1 MIIAVLL
8 AVLMFTSTSS
18 ASFLFSEGSIYERL
32 PENSP
37 LKTMLDRL
45 YQVAYNNDDD
55 VALDVEEDDETDD
68 EDDGEY
74 DDGEHD
80 DDDLDDGPEED
91 LLLPKIWNM
100 DGEITPY
107 EGNYTDEGDDE
118 NITNTI
124 DHPDGD
130 DGGVVWNNVTV
141 DSDVDGEITPDDGN
155 EPVDNSEEIPNTI
168 DIPDGDVGVASNE
181 TTVIP
186 DYVDEG
192 EWTVKLERF
201 VEIVMELDGDIG
213 ALLQRVVERTFAT
226 GTTDSGGTVEND
238 VVDDIVLTAGDQ

>member
-1 MIIAVLL
+1 MIKKYAMIIAVLL
-8 AVLMFTSTSS
+8 VILMFTSTST
-18 ASFLFSEGSIYERL
+18 ASFLFSEGKIYEGL

-45 YQVAYNNDDD
+45 YQVASNNDDD

-74 DDGEHD
+74 DDEMDPD
-80 DDDLDDGPEED
+80 DSPEED
-91 LLLPKIWNM
+91 VRLPKIWNM
-100 DGEITPY
+100 VGEITPY

-130 DGGVVWNNVTV
+130 DDGVVWNNVTV
-141 DSDVDGEITPDDGN
+141 NPDKDVNATNGL
-155 EPVDNSEEIPNTI
+155 TI
-168 DIPDGDVGVASNE
+168 
-181 TTVIP
+181 
-186 DYVDEG
+186 DEG

-201 VEIVMELDGDIG
+201 VKIVTELDGDLG
-213 ALLQRVVERTFAT
+213 TLLQRVVERTFAT

-238 VVDDIVLTAGDQ
+238 VVDDIVLTDGDQ

>member
-1 MIIAVLL
+1 MIKKYAMIIAVLL
-8 AVLMFTSTSS
+8 VILMFTSTSS
-18 ASFLFSEGSIYERL
+18 ASFLFSEGKIYEGL
-32 PENSP
+32 PENSL

-45 YQVAYNNDDD
+45 YQVAYDNDDDDDD

-74 DDGEHD
+74 DDEMD
-80 DDDLDDGPEED
+80 PDDGPEED
-91 LLLPKIWNM
+91 VLLPKIWNM
-100 DGEITPY
+100 VGEITPY

-130 DGGVVWNNVTV
+130 DDGVVVGNGTV
-141 DSDVDGEITPDDGN
+141 NPDKDVNATNGL
-155 EPVDNSEEIPNTI
+155 TI
-168 DIPDGDVGVASNE
+168 
-181 TTVIP
+181 
-186 DYVDEG
+186 DEG

-201 VEIVMELDGDIG
+201 VKIVTELDGDLG

-238 VVDDIVLTAGDQ
+238 VVDDIVLTDGNQ

>member
-1 MIIAVLL
+1 MIKKYVIIAMLL
-8 AVLMFTSTSS
+8 AILMFTSTST
-18 ASFLFSEGSIYERL
+18 ASFLFSEGKIYEGL

-68 EDDGEY
+68 EDDDEIDP
-74 DDGEHD
+74 DDS
-80 DDDLDDGPEED
+80 PEED
-91 LLLPKIWNM
+91 VLLPKIWNM
-100 DGEITPY
+100 VGEITPY

-130 DGGVVWNNVTV
+130 DDGVVVGNGTV
-141 DSDVDGEITPDDGN
+141 NPDKDVNATNGL
-155 EPVDNSEEIPNTI
+155 TI
-168 DIPDGDVGVASNE
+168 
-181 TTVIP
+181 
-186 DYVDEG
+186 DEG

-201 VEIVMELDGDIG
+201 VKIVTELDGDIG
-213 ALLQRVVERTFAT
+213 ALLQRVVERTFAP
-226 GTTDSGGTVEND
+226 GTTESDGTAEND
-238 VVDDIVLTAGDQ
+238 VVDDIVLTDGDQ

>member
-1 MIIAVLL
+1 MIKKYAMIIAVLL
-8 AVLMFTSTSS
+8 VILMFTSTST
-18 ASFLFSEGSIYERL
+18 ASFLFSEGKIYERL

-74 DDGEHD
+74 DDEMDPD
-80 DDDLDDGPEED
+80 DSPEED
-91 LLLPKIWNM
+91 VLLPKIWNM

-124 DHPDGD
+124 DHTDGD
-130 DGGVVWNNVTV
+130 DDGVVVGNGTV
-141 DSDVDGEITPDDGN
+141 NPDKDVNATNGL
-155 EPVDNSEEIPNTI
+155 TI
-168 DIPDGDVGVASNE
+168 
-181 TTVIP
+181 
-186 DYVDEG
+186 DEG

-201 VEIVMELDGDIG
+201 VKIVTELDGNLG

-238 VVDDIVLTAGDQ
+238 VVDDIVLTDGDQ

>member
-8 AVLMFTSTSS
+8 VILMFTSTSS
-18 ASFLFSEGSIYERL
+18 ASFLFSEGKIYEGL
-32 PENSP
+32 PENSL

-55 VALDVEEDDETDD
+55 DDDDDVALDVDEDDETDD

-74 DDGEHD
+74 DDEMD
-80 DDDLDDGPEED
+80 PDDGPEED
-91 LLLPKIWNM
+91 VLLPKIWNM
-100 DGEITPY
+100 VGEITPY

-130 DGGVVWNNVTV
+130 DDGVVVGNGTV
-141 DSDVDGEITPDDGN
+141 NPDKDVNATNGL
-155 EPVDNSEEIPNTI
+155 TI
-168 DIPDGDVGVASNE
+168 
-181 TTVIP
+181 
-186 DYVDEG
+186 DEG

-201 VEIVMELDGDIG
+201 VKIVTELDGDLG

-238 VVDDIVLTAGDQ
+238 VVDDIVLTDGDQ